1 MKISLLHP
9 SRSRPEKAKATAR
22 KWIEQAGVPVE
33 HIFSVDTSDPRR
45 NEYLDTGWTTMVYPN
60 ESVVEA
66 TNRAAKVATGDLL
79 LYLSDDFDCF
89 ENWGVKVV
97 EQFKDENRP
106 LLIKCDDGLQ
116 KFHVPVLTI
125 PIMNRALYERLGY
138 FWHPEYKSMFV
149 DEDLYWTSFK
159 LAALKMCPQIKFQHN
174 HPANGKAPNDE
185 TYNRSAANWEQGKAV
200 FAHRKAA
207 GFPL

>member
-22 KWIEQAGVPVE
+22 KWIELAGVPVE
-33 HIFSVDTSDPRR
+33 HIFSVDNSDPKGL
-45 NEYLDTGWTTMVYPN
+45 EYFEEGWTTLQYPN

-66 TNRAAKVATGDLL
+66 TNRAAKVATGDILV
-79 LYLSDDFDCF
+79 YLSDDFDCF

-116 KFHVPVLTI
+116 AFNVPVLTI
-125 PIMNRALYERLGY
+125 PIMNRSLYERLGY
-138 FWHPEYKSMFV
+138 FWHGDYRSMFV
-149 DEDLYWTSFK
+149 DEDLYWTAMK
-159 LAALKMCPQIKFQHN
+159 LGALKMCPQIKFQHN

-185 TYNRSAANWEQGKAV
+185 TYIRSAQNWDQGKAV
-200 FAHRKAA
+200 FAKRKAA
-207 GFPL
+207 GFPV

>member
-1 MKISLLHP
+1 MRISLLHP

-22 KWIEQAGVPVE
+22 KWIEQAGVEVE
-33 HIFSVDTSDPRR
+33 HIFSVDNSDPKGDQYF
-45 NEYLDTGWTTMVYPN
+45 EEGFTTLRYPN

-66 TNRAAKVATGDLL
+66 TNRAAKVSTGDLL

-97 EQFKDENRP
+97 EQFKNENRP

-116 KFHVPVLTI
+116 KFNVPVLTI
-125 PIMNRALYERLGY
+125 PIMNRELYERLGY
-138 FWHPEYKSMFV
+138 MWNPEYKSMFV
-149 DEDLYWTSFK
+149 DEDLYWTAFR

-185 TYNRSAANWEQGKAV
+185 TYIRSAANWDQGKAV
-200 FAHRKAA
+200 FARRKAE